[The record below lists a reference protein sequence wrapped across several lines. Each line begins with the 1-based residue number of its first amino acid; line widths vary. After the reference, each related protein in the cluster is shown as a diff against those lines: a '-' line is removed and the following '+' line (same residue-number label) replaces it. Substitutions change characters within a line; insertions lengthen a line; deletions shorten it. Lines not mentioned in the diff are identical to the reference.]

1 MRRVGI
7 NIGTIL
13 SCLLGVL
20 LFVSCSVHEWPKT
33 QGVKHKFTLHL
44 NYDTVMDVHQI
55 IDYPNITRNNNDKEY
70 DLRYIVRAYAAD
82 KNGNELDREHEAEFI
97 FSKDAIHN
105 DSLELTAELE
115 LEEGNYRFFAW
126 TDYVAAGT
134 TSHKYYD
141 TDNFASIK
149 LNGDKHYG
157 STDFRDAFRGEA
169 PTTIIP
175 VSKGVVNEVTIP
187 MERPLAKFNVIAVDL
202 EEFISKTISRREE
215 KEREAR
221 SRGIELYS
229 NDESRAVRLDE
240 FRVVFA
246 YESNVSNEFNQ
257 FTNRPGWI
265 VTGLNFESSILKLSD
280 NEAELGFDYIFINGT
295 ETSTDIRIYVYDR
308 DDELVAKSDI
318 IKVPLVRSKLTTV
331 RGTFLTTI
339 ASGGVGI
346 SPGFNGSHN
355 FYVE

>member
-1 MRRVGI
+1 MRKRGI
-7 NIGTIL
+7 NIRTIL
-13 SCLLGVL
+13 SCLLGL
-20 LFVSCSVHEWPKT
+20 LLLGCSVHEWPKT
-33 QGVKHKFTLHL
+33 QGVKHKFTLHM
-44 NYDTVMDVHQI
+44 NFDTVMDVHQI
-55 IDYPNITRNNNDKEY
+55 IEYPNITRTDNEKEY

-82 KNGNELDREHEAEFI
+82 KSGNELDRQHEAEFI

-105 DSLELTAELE
+105 DSLELTADLE

-126 TDYVAAGT
+126 VDYVSAGT
-134 TSHKYYD
+134 TKHKFYN

-157 STDFRDAFRGEA
+157 STDFRDAYRGEA

-175 VSKGVVNEVTIP
+175 ISKGVVNEVTIP
-187 MERPLAKFNVIAVDL
+187 MERPLAKFNVISTDL

-221 SRGIELYS
+221 SRGIELYTS
-229 NDESRAVRLDE
+229 EESRAVKLDE
-240 FRVVFA
+240 FRIVFA

-280 NEAELGFDYIFINGT
+280 EEAELGFDYIFINGT

-308 DDELVAKSDI
+308 DDELVAKSNI
-318 IKVPLVRSKLTTV
+318 ITVPLVRSKLTTV
-331 RGTFLTTI
+331 RGTFLTTM

-346 SPGFNGSHN
+346 SPGFTGTHN
-355 FYVE
+355 FYVKD